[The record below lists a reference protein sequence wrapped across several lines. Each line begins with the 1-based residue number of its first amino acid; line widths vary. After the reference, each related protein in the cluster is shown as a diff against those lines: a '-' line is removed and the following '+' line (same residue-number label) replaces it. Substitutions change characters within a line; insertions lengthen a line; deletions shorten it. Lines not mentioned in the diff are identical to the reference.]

1 MKAVLFQD
9 NKTMTINNYFTQQQP
24 ISTEVEN
31 EIFYKDIQAITFGS
45 KYHYARIKI
54 AHIGTNTWAFGW
66 EIKDGRYK
74 KLIGRDCT
82 SNITT
87 QGDIRKLV
95 FGMTKVLQRQVASM
109 PHPTTCIVAIVEQ
122 AIAEAG
128 NYYKPD

>member
-1 MKAVLFQD
+1 
-9 NKTMTINNYFTQQQP
+9 MTINKYFAQQQP

-31 EIFYKDIQAITFGS
+31 EIFYKDIQTITFGS
-45 KYHYARIKI
+45 RYYYAQIKI
-54 AHIGTNTWAFGW
+54 AHIGTNAWAFGW

-74 KLIGRDCT
+74 ELIGRDCT

-87 QGDIRKLV
+87 QGDIRKLI

-109 PHPTTCIVAIVEQ
+109 PHHTTCIVEIVEHAIV
-122 AIAEAG
+122 EAG